1 MDQADRLRALASCG
15 GESSN
20 TRIIS
25 VTSGKGGV
33 GKSNIAA
40 NLALLYA
47 RKGLRVCLID
57 ADLGLA
63 NANLIL
69 NCRVKKT
76 LDDVMFNNVPISEIF
91 VATDYGF
98 DLLPSSS
105 GYRRILEMDNFEQR
119 TLFDHLY
126 SIMKAYDIVIYDTA
140 PGLGSHVLSF
150 NSSAHDICVVA
161 HPEPTALADAY
172 ALIKVLHLERREK
185 KFKLLINRVRNAE
198 EGLEAYRRLTEVSD
212 EFLNISI
219 DFLGGLPEDMSVLR
233 SLRLQRPVAVE
244 APRAPFTVALD
255 RVADKLL
262 AGGHS
267 KSSQKLWDTRV
278 PGLMGVQGS
287 RP

>member
-1 MDQADRLRALASCG
+1 MDQADRLRAMASRG
-15 GESSN
+15 PNDSS

-25 VTSGKGGV
+25 ITSGKGGV

-40 NLALLYA
+40 NLAVLYA
-47 RKGLRVCLID
+47 RKGLRVLLVD

-76 LDDVMFNNVPISEIF
+76 IDDVMFDNVPMSDIF
-91 VATDYGF
+91 VTTGYGF

-105 GYRRILEMDNFEQR
+105 GYRKILELDNFEQR
-119 TLFDHLY
+119 TLFDHLFAAMG
-126 SIMKAYDIVIYDTA
+126 SYDVVIYDTA

-150 NSSAHDICVVA
+150 NSSAHDICIVA

-172 ALIKVLHLERREK
+172 ALIKVLHVERREK
-185 KFKLLINRVRNAE
+185 KFKLLINRVQNAE

-219 DFLGGLPEDMSVLR
+219 DFLGTLPEDPSVLR
-233 SLRLQRPVAVE
+233 SLRLHKPVASD
-244 APRAPFTVALD
+244 APRSPFVLALD
-255 RVADKLL
+255 RVGDKLL
-262 AGGHS
+262 AGGIL
-267 KSSQKLWDTRV
+267 KTPMNLWDTTSRG
-278 PGLMGVQGS
+278 PSGLRGS
-287 RP
+287 QP